1 VRTHW
6 IVTAVVSGSVAVA
19 VSLSAREP
27 RPSNSDTYSHGTTT
41 CLQGVDGPGI
51 RLYLENAH
59 CEGKVSYPHLEL
71 DIRELPISAHKNIS
85 IGANNG
91 AFKCPTPKESCQQA
105 LAGKIVFDPFEEN
118 AGTEIPRTDGYYE
131 LRFNNGKSESGH
143 FRVDRLAPCS

>member
-1 VRTHW
+1 MRTHW
-6 IVTAVVSGSVAVA
+6 IVTAVVSLSIAVA
-19 VSLSAREP
+19 FSVSAREP
-27 RPSNSDTYSHGTTT
+27 KPSDADTYSPGTTT

-91 AFKCPTPKESCQQA
+91 AFRCPTPKESCQQA
-105 LAGKIVFDPFEEN
+105 LAGKIVFDHFEEN
-118 AGTEIPRTDGYYE
+118 AGREIPRTDGHYE
-131 LRFNNGKSESGH
+131 LRFNTGGSERGH
-143 FRVDRLAPCS
+143 FIVDCLAPCS